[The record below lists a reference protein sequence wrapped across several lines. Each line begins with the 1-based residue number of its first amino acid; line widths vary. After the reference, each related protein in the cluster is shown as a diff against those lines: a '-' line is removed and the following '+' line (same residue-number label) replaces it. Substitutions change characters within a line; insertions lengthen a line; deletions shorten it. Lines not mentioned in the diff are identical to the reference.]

1 MTIGSLPIIEM
12 MKQRM
17 QWLTQRQQVLAQN
30 VANADTPGYTAR
42 DLKELDFGALVK
54 RSGPVMTPVATQ
66 AMHIGS
72 PAAGS
77 GMGFRPGQATGGQ
90 IVKKPDYETTPGG
103 DPYQRKVPTFQ
114 QKLDREIGTHVVSL
128 GRPVFDKTEFQLK
141 YLPGHPGADENGY
154 VKMPN
159 VNGMVEA
166 MDMREAQRSYEANLN
181 LIQASR
187 RMISQTI
194 EILRK

>member
-1 MTIGSLPIIEM
+1 MSAMDLIKSMMVAASGLKAQSGRMRIIAE
-12 MKQRM
+12 
-17 QWLTQRQQVLAQN
+17 N
-30 VANADTPGYTAR
+30 IANADSASR
-42 DLKELDFGALVK
+42 V
-54 RSGPVMTPVATQ
+54 
-66 AMHIGS
+66 
-72 PAAGS
+72 
-77 GMGFRPGQATGGQ
+77 
-90 IVKKPDYETTPGG
+90 PGG
-103 DPYQRKVPTFQ
+103 DPYQRQVPTFQ

-128 GRPVFDKTEFQLK
+128 GRPVFDKSEFKLK
-141 YLPGHPGADENGY
+141 YMPGHPGADENGY